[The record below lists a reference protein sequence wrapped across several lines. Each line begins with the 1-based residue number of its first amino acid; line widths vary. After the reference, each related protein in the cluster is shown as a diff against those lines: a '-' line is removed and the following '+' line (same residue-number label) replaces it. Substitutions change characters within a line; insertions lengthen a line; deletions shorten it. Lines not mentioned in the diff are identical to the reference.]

1 MMYYYVN
8 YFLHCVNLSHQL
20 LPEFVLV
27 LGVLLLPCAVE
38 ARDPVLPLHRAD
50 ARLRSTRALPLQG
63 QGGEVL
69 GSLSSSSISVVGV
82 GAGPEALPA
91 S

>member
-8 YFLHCVNLSHQL
+8 CFLHCVNLSHQL

-27 LGVLLLPCAVE
+27 LGCAVE
-38 ARDPVLPLHRAD
+38 ARDPVLSLHRAD